1 MTMRPPCG
9 QDCPNRSPR
18 CHGRRENGSWICL
31 AWGEWQDAQKSQRD
45 QSAAEVRKRDVQR
58 EYLFESKARFQK
70 WKQHGHGKGR

>member
-9 QDCPNRSPR
+9 RDCPDRSPR
-18 CHGRRENGSWICL
+18 CHGRWEDGSWICP
-31 AWGEWQDAQKSQRD
+31 AWGDWQGAQKSQRD
-45 QSAAEVRKRDVQR
+45 QIAAEVRKRDVQR